1 MEEKDKIPAGKM
13 ELPGADVQR
22 ILELT
27 DRLAE
32 QKKID
37 TDKHW
42 QELSGRI
49 RKEERK
55 VRFLHVVRTAAA
67 VLFLPVLL
75 LSGLLFMQL
84 RDWQAQPVEQVELL
98 TAYGVVSKVTLSD
111 GSEVWLNSGSKLVY
125 PKRFTGDE
133 RQVSLVGEAYFK
145 VKSNPSRRFD
155 VQTAEG
161 VTVSAYGT
169 EFNVQAYDDD
179 TCVVATLADGNI
191 CVEQSALHL
200 EEDLKPGE
208 QAVFSK
214 RDGKMNRQQA
224 NLLVEMAWREGKIV
238 FRRTPMEEVA
248 KVLSRHFNVDIRL
261 QGKEV
266 FDYAYSGTFTIETIT
281 EILSLLEKS
290 APISCEIMEPEQQSD
305 YTFSRK
311 KVLIRLRN

>member
-13 ELPGADVQR
+13 ELPGADIQR

-37 TDKHW
+37 TDRHW

-49 RKEERK
+49 RREERK

-191 CVEQSALHL
+191 RVEQSALHL

-248 KVLSRHFNVDIRL
+248 KELSRHFNVDVRL

-266 FDYAYSGTFTIETIT
+266 FDYAYSGTFTTETIT

>member
-1 MEEKDKIPAGKM
+1 MEDKNKIPSGK
-13 ELPGADVQR
+13 EERPGADIQR

-27 DRLAE
+27 DRLTA

-37 TDKHW
+37 TDRHW

-49 RKEERK
+49 RRDERK
-55 VRFLHVVRTAAA
+55 VRFLHFVRMAAA
-67 VLFLPVLL
+67 ILFLPVLL

-191 CVEQSALHL
+191 RVEQSALHL

-248 KVLSRHFNVDIRL
+248 KVLSRHFNVDVRL

-266 FDYAYSGTFTIETIT
+266 FDYAYSGTFTTETIT

>member
-1 MEEKDKIPAGKM
+1 
-13 ELPGADVQR
+13 
-22 ILELT
+22 
-27 DRLAE
+27 
-32 QKKID
+32 
-37 TDKHW
+37 
-42 QELSGRI
+42 
-49 RKEERK
+49 
-55 VRFLHVVRTAAA
+55 
-67 VLFLPVLL
+67 
-75 LSGLLFMQL
+75 MQL

-191 CVEQSALHL
+191 RVEQSALHL

-238 FRRTPMEEVA
+238 FRRTPLEEGA

-266 FDYAYSGTFTIETIT
+266 FDYAYSGTFTTETIT

>member
-1 MEEKDKIPAGKM
+1 MAGAFGAYPSGRAESPFPALCPDGGCYFV
-13 ELPGADVQR
+13 LA
-22 ILELT
+22 
-27 DRLAE
+27 RLAAFRSAVHAVE
-32 QKKID
+32 GLAGAAGGTGGVAD
-37 TDKHW
+37 
-42 QELSGRI
+42 GI
-49 RKEERK
+49 RRRLQSHL
-55 VRFLHVVRTAAA
+55 VRRVGSV
-67 VLFLPVLL
+67 
-75 LSGLLFMQL
+75 
-84 RDWQAQPVEQVELL
+84 VELWFQV
-98 TAYGVVSKVTLSD
+98 GLS
-111 GSEVWLNSGSKLVY
+111 E
-125 PKRFTGDE
+125 
-133 RQVSLVGEAYFK
+133 
-145 VKSNPSRRFD
+145 
-155 VQTAEG
+155 
-161 VTVSAYGT
+161 

-191 CVEQSALHL
+191 RVEQSALHL

-248 KVLSRHFNVDIRL
+248 KVLSRHFNVDVRL

-266 FDYAYSGTFTIETIT
+266 FDYAYSGTFTTETIT

>member
-49 RKEERK
+49 RREERK

-191 CVEQSALHL
+191 RVEQSALHL

-224 NLLVEMAWREGKIV
+224 NLLVEMAWKEGKIV

-248 KVLSRHFNVDIRL
+248 KVLSRHFNVDVRL

-266 FDYAYSGTFTIETIT
+266 FDYAYSGTFTTETIT

>member
-49 RKEERK
+49 RREERK

-75 LSGLLFMQL
+75 LSGLMFMQL

-133 RQVSLVGEAYFK
+133 RQVSLTGEAYFK
-145 VKSNPSRRFD
+145 VKSTPSRRFD

-169 EFNVQAYDDD
+169 EFNVQEYDDD

-191 CVEQSALHL
+191 RFEQSALHL

-248 KVLSRHFNVDIRL
+248 KVLSRHFNVDVRL

-266 FDYAYSGTFTIETIT
+266 FDYAYSGTFTTETIT

>member
-1 MEEKDKIPAGKM
+1 MEDKNKIPSGKE
-13 ELPGADVQR
+13 ELPGADIQR

-27 DRLAE
+27 DRLTA

-37 TDKHW
+37 TDRHW

-49 RKEERK
+49 RRDERK
-55 VRFLHVVRTAAA
+55 VRFLHFVRTAAA
-67 VLFLPVLL
+67 ILFLPVLL

-84 RDWQAQPVEQVELL
+84 RDWQAQPVE

-133 RQVSLVGEAYFK
+133 RKVSLMGEAYFK

-191 CVEQSALHL
+191 RVEQSALHL

-208 QAVFSK
+208 QVVFSK

-224 NLLVEMAWREGKIV
+224 NLLVEMAWKEGKIV

-266 FDYAYSGTFTIETIT
+266 FGYAYSGTFTTETIT

-290 APISCEIMEPEQQSD
+290 APISCEIMGPEQQSD
-305 YTFSRK
+305 FTFSRK

>member
-42 QELSGRI
+42 QELSERI
-49 RKEERK
+49 RREERK

-191 CVEQSALHL
+191 RVEQSALHL

-224 NLLVEMAWREGKIV
+224 NLLVEMAWKEGKIV

-266 FDYAYSGTFTIETIT
+266 FGYAYSGTFTTETIT

-305 YTFSRK
+305 FTFSRK

>member
-13 ELPGADVQR
+13 ELPGADVQC

-49 RKEERK
+49 RREERK

-84 RDWQAQPVEQVELL
+84 RDWQAQPVELL

-191 CVEQSALHL
+191 RVEQSALHL

-248 KVLSRHFNVDIRL
+248 KVLSRHFNVDVRL

-266 FDYAYSGTFTIETIT
+266 FDYAYSGTFTTETIT

>member
-49 RKEERK
+49 RREERK

-191 CVEQSALHL
+191 RVEQSALHL

-248 KVLSRHFNVDIRL
+248 KVLSRYFNVDVRL

-266 FDYAYSGTFTIETIT
+266 FDYAYSGTFTTETIT